1 MQVTK
6 ITSPIEVKEP
16 SDHRFTQEQLQREF
30 NYMQAEKITKKL
42 LERGLITVDEFDKI
56 MRENQRSFSPYLAEI
71 L

>member
-6 ITSPIEVKEP
+6 ITFPIEVKEP
-16 SDHRFTQEQLQREF
+16 SDFRFTQEQLQREF

-42 LERGLITVDEFDKI
+42 LERGFITVDEFDKI

>member
-6 ITSPIEVKEP
+6 IMP
-16 SDHRFTQEQLQREF
+16 SDSGSTPAEHKFTQEQLQQEF

-42 LERGLITVDEFDKI
+42 LEKGLITGEEFDRI
-56 MRENQRSFSPYLAEI
+56 MAENRRTFPTFLSPL

>member
-16 SDHRFTQEQLQREF
+16 SDFRFTQEQLQREF

-42 LERGLITVDEFDKI
+42 LERGFITVDEFDKI

>member
-6 ITSPIEVKEP
+6 INAPIEVTEP
-16 SDHRFTQEQLQREF
+16 SERRFTQEQLQREF
-30 NYMQAEKITKKL
+30 NYMQAEKVTEKL

-56 MRENQRSFSPYLAEI
+56 MQENRRSFSPYLAEI

>member
-6 ITSPIEVKEP
+6 INAPVEVTEP
-16 SDHRFTQEQLQREF
+16 SKLRFTQEQLQREF
-30 NYMQAEKITKKL
+30 NYMQAEKVTKKL

-56 MRENQRSFSPYLAEI
+56 MQENRRSFSPYLAEI

>member
-6 ITSPIEVKEP
+6 IMP
-16 SDHRFTQEQLQREF
+16 SDSGSAPAERRFTQEQLQQEF

-42 LERGLITVDEFDKI
+42 LDKGLITDEEFDRI
-56 MRENQRSFSPYLAEI
+56 MAENRQTFPTFLSPL